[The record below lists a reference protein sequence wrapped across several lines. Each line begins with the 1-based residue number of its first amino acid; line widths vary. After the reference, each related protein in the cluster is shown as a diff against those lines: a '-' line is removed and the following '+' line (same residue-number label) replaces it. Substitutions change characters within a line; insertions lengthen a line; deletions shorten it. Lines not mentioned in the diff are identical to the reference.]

1 MLVKVFR
8 IVKMSQKTRYY
19 AKTPLRAL
27 YGALNCIVGI
37 IPTYIFHSLSVKYLT
52 QPTINKY
59 LTQPTINKYLT
70 QPTSQS
76 KDCRSGG
83 QAVRRITI
91 SIKAKQRSIII
102 SRSIKKSTR
111 AIIQRHSF

>member
-59 LTQPTINKYLT
+59 LTQPT
-70 QPTSQS
+70 SQS

-83 QAVRRITI
+83 QADDDLN
-91 SIKAKQRSIII
+91 
-102 SRSIKKSTR
+102 
-111 AIIQRHSF
+111 